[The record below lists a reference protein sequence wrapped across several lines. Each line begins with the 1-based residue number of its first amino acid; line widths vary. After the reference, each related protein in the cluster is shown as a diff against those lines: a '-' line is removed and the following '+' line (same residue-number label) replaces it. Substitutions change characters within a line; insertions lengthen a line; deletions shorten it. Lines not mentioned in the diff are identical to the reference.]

1 LFEGFCRLASQQG
14 VQVVIDARRAS
25 PNAESSETSA
35 EPRPSIEQIY
45 EHQADFVWCSLQR
58 LGLRAQDLDDV
69 FQDVFEIAQR
79 GLPQFRGDNS
89 VRSWLFGI
97 CVRQV
102 KRQRFRAWFR
112 REPVEL
118 APADAVVRTPEADAL
133 TNEALGLL
141 ERALRALSPEQRA
154 VFTMCEVERMSGDEV
169 AELLGV
175 PVGTVY
181 SRLHAARKRFEAQCQ
196 KLRNLGLFPEA
207 SR

>member
-1 LFEGFCRLASQQG
+1 MIDAGRRSDSAEKRASQ
-14 VQVVIDARRAS
+14 
-25 PNAESSETSA
+25 A
-35 EPRPSIEQIY
+35 EPRPSIELVY
-45 EHQADFVWCSLQR
+45 EQQADFVWCSLQR

-69 FQDVFEIAQR
+69 FQDIFEIVQR
-79 GLPQFRGDNS
+79 DLPKFRGENS

-112 REPVEL
+112 REPAEL
-118 APADAVVRTPEADAL
+118 APQSVVERTPEAQVL
-133 TNEALGLL
+133 EREALGLL

-154 VFTMCEVERMSGDEV
+154 VFTMCEVERLTGEEV

-181 SRLHAARKRFEAQCQ
+181 SRLHAARKRFEAGCQ
-196 KLRNLGLFPEA
+196 KLGRLGLLQE
-207 SR
+207 SGR